1 MRKFV
6 FDEKIVTPETVDSQ
20 NYLSSGSNFSMADVD
35 ESNVSGSSNSIVI
48 SPNLSFRA
56 TKSPLALEL
65 VNQSVTEFS
74 NITKITNESNISG
87 SLAFQK
93 SKEDFSLIEN
103 SDTMTNILN
112 FGSIA
117 QVQYLAGYDPK
128 AGIES
133 PSWALLNS
141 TVYNMAVSENKPL
154 ICRLAKMSDTLDV
167 PVDLNL
173 QPLASLFILG
183 TARSITPNATPRL
196 TYSNTLN
203 ALTSQNNG
211 MLEYLTMTDALYAQN
226 IPFAASSEV
235 GSSIAAASSIEAAT
249 VPSPVLPQI
258 TGPESGGY

>member
-1 MRKFV
+1 
-6 FDEKIVTPETVDSQ
+6 
-20 NYLSSGSNFSMADVD
+20 
-35 ESNVSGSSNSIVI
+35 
-48 SPNLSFRA
+48 
-56 TKSPLALEL
+56 
-65 VNQSVTEFS
+65 
-74 NITKITNESNISG
+74 
-87 SLAFQK
+87 
-93 SKEDFSLIEN
+93 
-103 SDTMTNILN
+103 
-112 FGSIA
+112 
-117 QVQYLAGYDPK
+117 
-128 AGIES
+128 
-133 PSWALLNS
+133 
-141 TVYNMAVSENKPL
+141 MAVSENKPL